1 VLIDRSVPGLNCDLV
16 QADGLAG
23 ARKLVGH
30 LLGIGYRRIAAI
42 VEPDNVSTARD
53 RVQGY
58 REAHREAR
66 VKVSPELIIRTT
78 ADRAGGYT
86 GMQKILDLP
95 RLPEAVFAVN
105 NMTALGAM
113 QAIRERGL
121 VVPKD
126 IALVCF
132 DDVEHLAVLSP
143 FLTVINQPTESFGTL
158 SSQLLLER
166 IRGEGGELARRVVLD
181 AVLIVR
187 ESCGAKA
194 RQELV
199 RGEAATR

>member
-1 VLIDRSVPGLNCDLV
+1 
-16 QADGLAG
+16 
-23 ARKLVGH
+23 
-30 LLGIGYRRIAAI
+30 

-53 RVQGY
+53 RIQGY
-58 REAHREAR
+58 REAHKEAR
-66 VKVSPELIIRTT
+66 VKVAPELIIRTT
-78 ADRAGGYT
+78 ADRAGGYSA
-86 GMQKILDLP
+86 MQEILSLEV
-95 RLPEAVFAVN
+95 LPEAVFAVN

-143 FLTVINQPTESFGTL
+143 FMTVINQPTESFGTL
-158 SSQLLLER
+158 SSRLLLDR
-166 IRGEGGELARRVVLD
+166 IGGTVGGAARRVVLD

-194 RQELV
+194 RLALRESKAGL
-199 RGEAATR
+199 G

>member
-1 VLIDRSVPGLNCDLV
+1 VR
-16 QADGLAG
+16 
-23 ARKLVGH
+23 
-30 LLGIGYRRIAAI
+30 
-42 VEPDNVSTARD
+42 
-53 RVQGY
+53 
-58 REAHREAR
+58 
-66 VKVSPELIIRTT
+66 VSPELILRTS
-78 ADRAGGYT
+78 ADRAGGYAA
-86 GMQKILDLP
+86 MQKIFDHY

-143 FLTVINQPTESFGTL
+143 FMTVINQPTESFGTL
-158 SSQLLLER
+158 SSRLLLDR
-166 IRGEGGELARRVVLD
+166 IRGEVSESARRVVLD

-187 ESCGAKA
+187 ESCGAKSRQALA
-194 RQELV
+194 RE
-199 RGEAATR
+199 GTGSS